1 MKKKLKKIDFI
12 KMGLESLTLYDST
25 AYFEPDGSLSDPIEF
40 DFELSKI
47 RRLDMYDKIDCSYP
61 EDAKKHIRHYYFSRM
76 LIELSRK
83 DLTDE
88 QIDLLTF
95 MYLASVN
102 LHWNDSYCD
111 ICWIESVNEKKEIKC
126 DGDRIVI
133 TIELPKRNY

>member
-1 MKKKLKKIDFI
+1 
-12 KMGLESLTLYDST
+12 
-25 AYFEPDGSLSDPIEF
+25 
-40 DFELSKI
+40 
-47 RRLDMYDKIDCSYP
+47 LDMYDKIDCSYP

>member
-25 AYFEPDGSLSDPIEF
+25 AYFEPDGSLGDFIEF

-47 RRLDMYDKIDCSYP
+47 RRLDIYDRIDRSYP
-61 EDAKKHIRHYYFSRM
+61 DDAKKHMRHYVFSRM

-95 MYLASVN
+95 MDLASVN